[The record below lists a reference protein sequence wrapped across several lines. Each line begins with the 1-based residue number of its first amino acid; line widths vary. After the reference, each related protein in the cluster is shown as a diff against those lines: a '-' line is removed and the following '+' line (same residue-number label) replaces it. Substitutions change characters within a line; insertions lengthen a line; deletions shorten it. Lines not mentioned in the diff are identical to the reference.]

1 MFEYKKLP
9 QTETTFACINS
20 GKGFINYFEEIF
32 AKVNKRYI
40 IKGGPGTGKSSL
52 MRALAVEGERRG
64 IGILPILC
72 SSDPTSLDGLLFPS
86 LGIAVA
92 DGTAPHGMEVNLPG
106 AGEQLVDL
114 GVFWD
119 ESNLSSKK
127 EEIAALVTDK
137 ASGYDRTFNFFAA
150 ANAIESAMHNRLS
163 KYIDRQKAERIA
175 ARTVERVLPLVP
187 SGKTHHF
194 PQKALSMAGAVELS
208 CMERKAK
215 KVFSVEPFYGAER
228 IFMEMLAE
236 KTTHLSRVLSPDPIT
251 LSPDSIFFPATEV
264 LFRISKDQGEKC
276 ERTFSVSRFTALPKS
291 ERSVIRNYRKASADA
306 VKCGLGEM
314 SALSEKH
321 FALER
326 IYGEA
331 MDFSGIENIKKQLI
345 AKIFG

>member
-64 IGILPILC
+64 VGMLPILC

-92 DGTAPHGMEVNLPG
+92 DGTAPHSMEAKLPG

-119 ESNLSSKK
+119 ESRLTSKK
-127 EEIAALVTDK
+127 EEITALATDK
-137 ASGYDRTFNFFAA
+137 TDGYTRAFDFFAA
-150 ANAIESAMHNRLS
+150 ANAIESAAHNRLS

-175 ARTVERVLPLVP
+175 SRTVERVLPLIP
-187 SGKTHHF
+187 GGKVHLL

-208 CMERKAK
+208 GMEHAAK
-215 KVFSVEPFYGAER
+215 KIFSVEPFYGAER
-228 IFMEMLAE
+228 FFMEVLAE
-236 KTTHLSRVLSPDPIT
+236 KTAHLSCVLSPDPVT
-251 LSPDSIFFPATEV
+251 LAPDSIFFPVAGI
-264 LFRISKDQGEKC
+264 LFRISENRGGKNEQ
-276 ERTFSVSRFTALPKS
+276 TFSVSRFADLPKS
-291 ERSVIRNYRKASADA
+291 ERSIIRNYRKASADA
-306 VKCGLGEM
+306 VKCGLGEL
-314 SALSEKH
+314 SALAEKH

-326 IYGEA
+326 IYGET
-331 MDFSGIENIKKQLI
+331 MDFSGIEGIKKELVS
-345 AKIFG
+345 KIFG